1 MIQRWTQ
8 DAFNSNENW
17 ILKQT
22 KKFECFSGDCMIQH
36 NVSYFLQKSQKCLK
50 FQITTEKCYIISSL
64 FLKRTQILLVSYFKE
79 TKECLKGKCI
89 LRATA
94 VENTNGYVS
103 RYIVCAAKLTTLS
116 RRLMNFT
123 IVVVTIDILVLKN

>member
-1 MIQRWTQ
+1 MIQQ
-8 DAFNSNENW
+8 CKVLFHS
-17 ILKQT
+17 
-22 KKFECFSGDCMIQH
+22 
-36 NVSYFLQKSQKCLK
+36 LK
-50 FQITTEKCYIISSL
+50 FQITTGKCYIISSL

-103 RYIVCAAKLTTLS
+103 RYIVLLLFQS
-116 RRLMNFT
+116 LPLQ
-123 IVVVTIDILVLKN
+123 D